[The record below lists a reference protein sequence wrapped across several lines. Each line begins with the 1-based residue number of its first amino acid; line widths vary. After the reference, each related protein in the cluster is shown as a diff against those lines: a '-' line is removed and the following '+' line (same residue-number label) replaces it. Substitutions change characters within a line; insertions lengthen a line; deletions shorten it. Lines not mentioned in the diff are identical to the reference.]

1 MKIIT
6 GKIIVPFMNTAVN
19 FVFICHLT
27 QAINHSVQYIH
38 NNLLTYICGTYT
50 YFVYNTAFKNIWAG
64 KKVKWLY
71 VKSFAKGTK
80 VDMNKTSTHCWKH
93 IGCPLIYLYMLP
105 KNVCTWNEELEKRKM
120 KDPVVILLFFWLRRL
135 SFQLRKCLKL
145 SWGSNLTS
153 WTYYTM
159 P

>member
-38 NNLLTYICGTYT
+38 NNLLTYICGIPILYT
-50 YFVYNTAFKNIWAG
+50 IRLSKIYEQ
-64 KKVKWLY
+64 KKVKWLS
-71 VKSFAKGTK
+71 VKSCAKGIK
-80 VDMNKTSTHCWKH
+80 VDMNKTSTHCWKY

-105 KNVCTWNEELEKRKM
+105 KNVCMWNEELEKRKM
-120 KDPVVILLFFWLRRL
+120 KDPVVILLFFWWRRL

-145 SWGSNLTS
+145 SRGSNLTS